1 LRVGRQL
8 YGELAR
14 VAVANIFFDASIIM
28 IVMTAIDKTDWLAQA
43 FPIFFL
49 GTSPRKDHF
58 EQAM

>member
-14 VAVANIFFDASIIM
+14 VAVANIFFVASIIM

-43 FPIFFL
+43 FQ
-49 GTSPRKDHF
+49 DHF